1 MHPNANISF
10 QLQETRRLVDSIL
23 SIQPRVT
30 SGSAGKS
37 PDEVV
42 TELAAE
48 LQASLQPELNRE
60 EALEDLFART
70 ETGQLNSLSVV
81 LGQEMDRFNRLTGM
95 MQSSLVELQKAIWGL
110 EKDTDHLMSN
120 FPKVGYMY

>member
-95 MQSSLVELQKAIWGL
+95 MQSSLV
-110 EKDTDHLMSN
+110 
-120 FPKVGYMY
+120 V